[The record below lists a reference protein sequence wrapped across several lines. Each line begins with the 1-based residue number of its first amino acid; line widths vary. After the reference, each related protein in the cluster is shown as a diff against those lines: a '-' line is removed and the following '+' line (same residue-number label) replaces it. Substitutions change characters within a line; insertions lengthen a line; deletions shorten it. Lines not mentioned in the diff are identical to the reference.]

1 MTNKSRGKVG
11 KARHRESDRK
21 KYNGVMN
28 SWLVANDGTVVIG
41 FEFLS
46 G

>member
-1 MTNKSRGKVG
+1 MANKSREKVG

-28 SWLVANDGTVVIG
+28 RWLVSDDRTVVIG
-41 FEFLS
+41 FNFLL